1 LTDDQV
7 AVLQWWVDAGASADK
22 KVAELDPPLEVSDA
36 IAASL
41 GLPAA
46 GAPAGPAPFEQI
58 APQVAAASAATGAVI
73 TRVAPD
79 QPWLSVNAAVAR
91 SFGDAELAKLGPLA
105 RNITWLNLAFTK
117 VSDTGLVTVA
127 DMSNL
132 ERLRLERTGVGDA
145 ALVHLSKL
153 RKLEYLNLY
162 ATNVTDAG
170 LKPLAG
176 LPSLRQLY
184 LWKTK
189 VTPMAAR
196 AFAAAK
202 GNPLKVDRIKQQIA
216 ALQSQLEAQNVE
228 VVGGV
233 QAPAPAP
240 AAAVAKA
247 GPTSAPATAVAS
259 AAPAVATNA
268 AAAPVAIN
276 KTCPVTGKPID
287 PTKFVDYKGKRIAF
301 CCSDCPAEF
310 LKHPEK
316 YADKLALATAD
327 KPAK

>member
-1 LTDDQV
+1 
-7 AVLQWWVDAGASADK
+7 
-22 KVAELDPPLEVSDA
+22 
-36 IAASL
+36 
-41 GLPAA
+41 
-46 GAPAGPAPFEQI
+46 
-58 APQVAAASAATGAVI
+58 
-73 TRVAPD
+73 
-79 QPWLSVNAAVAR
+79 
-91 SFGDAELAKLGPLA
+91 
-105 RNITWLNLAFTK
+105 
-117 VSDTGLVTVA
+117 
-127 DMSNL
+127 MSNL

-189 VTPMAAR
+189 VTPAAAR

-233 QAPAPAP
+233 QAPATPAP

-247 GPTSAPATAVAS
+247 GPTSAPVAVAQ
-259 AAPAVATNA
+259 AVATNA
-268 AAAPVAIN
+268 GAAPVAIN

-287 PTKFVDYKGKRIAF
+287 PAKFVDYKGKRIAF
-301 CCSDCPAEF
+301 CCSDCRAEF
-310 LKHPEK
+310 VKN
-316 YADKLALATAD
+316 
-327 KPAK
+327 PAKYGEKLIAAVGK